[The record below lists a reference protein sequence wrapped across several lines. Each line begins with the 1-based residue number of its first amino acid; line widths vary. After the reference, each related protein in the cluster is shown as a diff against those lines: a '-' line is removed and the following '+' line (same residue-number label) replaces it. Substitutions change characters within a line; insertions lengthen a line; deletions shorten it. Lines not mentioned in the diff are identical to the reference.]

1 MLSISS
7 IKGDSAYY
15 SHEDNYYAS
24 GSLES
29 RWLGDGAEKLG
40 LKGEVANA
48 DMDAIRQGKLPD
60 GTDLSRMVNGVN
72 KHRSGYDL
80 TFSAPKSVSMMILI
94 GGDTRLLDA
103 WNRSVENGMKEVE
116 KLISARI
123 TDGGKTDTV
132 LTGNMVAA
140 LYNHDTS
147 RALDPQIHT

>member
-7 IKGDSAYY
+7 VKGDSAYY

-116 KLISARI
+116 KLISAR
-123 TDGGKTDTV
+123 
-132 LTGNMVAA
+132 
-140 LYNHDTS
+140 
-147 RALDPQIHT
+147 